1 VQNAR
6 FALRSTINIE
16 KQPCI
21 CYARTMHECTMNY
34 NLLQKTY
41 DIQCEL
47 FIKGFIDYE
56 DFLNLER
63 EYLYRINLFT
73 INLN

>member
-1 VQNAR
+1 
-6 FALRSTINIE
+6 
-16 KQPCI
+16 
-21 CYARTMHECTMNY
+21 MNY

-47 FIKGFIDYE
+47 FIQGHIDYE
-56 DFLNLER
+56 FFMHLER
-63 EYLYRINLFT
+63 KYLIRYKLFI

>member
-1 VQNAR
+1 
-6 FALRSTINIE
+6 
-16 KQPCI
+16 
-21 CYARTMHECTMNY
+21 MNY

-47 FIKGFIDYE
+47 FIQGFIDYE
-56 DFLNLER
+56 YFQHLER
-63 EYLYRINLFT
+63 EYLYRIDLFT

>member
-1 VQNAR
+1 
-6 FALRSTINIE
+6 
-16 KQPCI
+16 
-21 CYARTMHECTMNY
+21 MNY

-47 FIKGFIDYE
+47 FILGHIDYE
-56 DFLNLER
+56 YFQHLER
-63 EYLYRINLFT
+63 EYFYRIKLFT